1 MEREPLLLVAS
12 PGEATRNLAKTLTA
26 HCHAVTVAHSVAEA
40 YSLCD
45 GFSRGL
51 FAFDLD
57 DGSGLVLA
65 AALLAAGRLEH
76 VAFIHPADHTA
87 LPVLVSGARPPW
99 RTQRAGGQRR
109 AAGIYHPTIL

>member
-1 MEREPLLLVAS
+1 MEREPLLLVAA

-26 HCHAVTVAHSVAEA
+26 QGHAVTVAHSVAEA

-45 GFSRGL
+45 RFSRGL

-57 DGSGLVLA
+57 DGSGIVLA

-76 VAFIHPADHTA
+76 VAFIHPADHAA
-87 LPVLVSGARPPW
+87 LRGIASGSRPLSEL
-99 RTQRAGGQRR
+99 ADVKV
-109 AAGIYHPTIL
+109 A